1 MDDSCYHLGRQDA
14 VHPGYDQQPYRDGW
28 CGDLYCLRYPS
39 LRMVDGAKVGDT
51 KVGED
56 DSGCGGDD
64 GRSGYGSDG
73 CSSRSSSADS
83 NHSSMVC
90 ANSGMDDTNSRMAT
104 PSHNT
109 NCMQGQRLHP
119 TSQTSR
125 LHT

>member
-14 VHPGYDQQPYRDGW
+14 VRQDCDQQPYRDGW
-28 CGDLYCLRYPS
+28 CGDLYYLRYPS
-39 LRMVDGAKVGDT
+39 LRMVDGAKG
-51 KVGED
+51 GED
-56 DSGCGGDD
+56 DSGCCDDGSGGD
-64 GRSGYGSDG
+64 GSDD

-109 NCMQGQRLHP
+109 NCTQGQRLHP